1 MKYKTLIW
9 SGCSMTYGNGMI
21 DEQGKTTEELYSD
34 KKVEWLH
41 PKFYETFPDVETM
54 QQGCEAVKQISYP
67 MQVGKK
73 LELDTYN
80 LAIGGYGVESQL
92 RKISS
97 FLIKN
102 KNKIDYTKTI
112 VCYQIPALSRV
123 ELLNNLDIHGEPRFH
138 FYPFQISRGE
148 RGDDTGK
155 LGRGALHPRL
165 EHFFKYNFDFDFYI
179 AKYLMQLVEYRG
191 FLESKGIL
199 FLPHNMTEEGF
210 PYEREDEFIEK
221 NMLNFNQWNHVKVD
235 FPNRKSLFKELKLWK
250 EPDFEIS
257 KMSNLGKKYY
267 NALSLIECGYNNDLH
282 YSPEGHTILAEVYAK
297 HLKDFL

>member
-1 MKYKTLIW
+1 
-9 SGCSMTYGNGMI
+9 MTYGNGMI
-21 DEQGKTTEELYSD
+21 DERGKTTEELYSD

-41 PKFYETFPDVETM
+41 PKFLETFPDVKTM
-54 QQGCEAVKQISYP
+54 KQGCEAVKQISYP

-73 LELDTYN
+73 LGLDTNN
-80 LAIGGYGVESQL
+80 LAVGGYGVESQL

-102 KNKIDYTKTI
+102 KNKIDCTKTI

-138 FYPFQISRGE
+138 FYPFQISRG
-148 RGDDTGK
+148 K
-155 LGRGALHPRL
+155 NVSLHPRL

-199 FLPHNMTEEGF
+199 FLPHNMTEESF
-210 PYEREDEFIEK
+210 PYERGDEYIEK

-250 EPDFEIS
+250 EPDFEIDQN
-257 KMSNLGKKYY
+257 KDPGKKYY
-267 NALSLIECGYNNDLH
+267 KALTLIDCDYNEDFH